1 MKELITKLKRI
12 DTIDEGSI
20 LLDTCFFISCF
31 KHPKNIRVL
40 ESMANLCMTSFN
52 IGELLHAEHHL
63 KHELKIRIR
72 KFFHK
77 ADNLCILDI
86 NVKPGEWDNERSFVA
101 DVDSELLKHVHD
113 PSDAVLIAAAIKFK
127 SQVMTKDK
135 HHLYTSDLANFL
147 HRYGV
152 RIEKDFYK
160 D

>member
-1 MKELITKLKRI
+1 MKELITKLKHV
-12 DTIDEGSI
+12 DAIDEGSI

-31 KHPKNIRVL
+31 KHVKNIRLL
-40 ESMANLCMTSFN
+40 EDMTNLCMTSFN
-52 IGELLHAEHHL
+52 IEELLHIERHL
-63 KHELKIRIR
+63 KHELKTRIR

-77 ADNLCILDI
+77 ADNLSVLDI
-86 NVKPGEWDNERSFVA
+86 NVLPGEWDKERSFVA
-101 DVDSELLKHVHD
+101 EVDQELLKHVHD

-147 HRYGV
+147 HRYDV
-152 RIEKDFYK
+152 RIEKDFCK